1 MVAYNYSTGS
11 LFERYRKRER
21 IRKEAYRLFK
31 QVVEE
36 VDKND
41 KSGNPVRYSELLK
54 D

>member
-1 MVAYNYSTGS
+1 MFGYTDSFQIAIEKAKRK
-11 LFERYRKRER
+11 ERLK
-21 IRKEAYRLFK
+21 KEAYNLFK

-41 KSGNPVRYSELLK
+41 KSGNPIRLSDVLK